1 MKLLKQINLM
11 DDQKTIKRLNLA
23 AIPALIFFLCLFYIF
38 NSSWSRS
45 N

>member
-23 AIPALIFFLCLFYIF
+23 AIPALIFFYVFFTFLVG
-38 NSSWSRS
+38 
-45 N
+45 